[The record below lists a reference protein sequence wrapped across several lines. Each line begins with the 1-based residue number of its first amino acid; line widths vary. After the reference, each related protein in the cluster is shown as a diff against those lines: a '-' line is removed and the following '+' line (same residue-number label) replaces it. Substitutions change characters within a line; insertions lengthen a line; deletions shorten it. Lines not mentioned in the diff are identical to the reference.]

1 MKRRS
6 TKNDQ
11 VSDLIQKF
19 KSDFVTEFIAN
30 FKKEISMAFSISNET
45 LNAFDMFSS
54 LDINCQMPGDVDQS
68 CLTTLLSFYGQ
79 NQVNEF
85 QGAIKVS
92 EAVIDI
98 EAAPKEKELFDK
110 EMSLA
115 KVTFDINKS
124 AEAKSLLKQDKKEA
138 AKKWL
143 EKKPTSSDILD
154 IIEKEPQN

>member
-68 CLTTLLSFYGQ
+68 CLTTLLSFYSQ

-98 EAAPKEKELFDK
+98 EAASKEKELFDK

-124 AEAKSLLKQDKKEA
+124 AKAKSLLKQDKKEA

-143 EKKPTSSDILD
+143 EKKTNI
-154 IIEKEPQN
+154 K